1 MVMTGNSYVDASQL
15 MGQDLRAPAGKSKK
29 RGGKRHSGNYNP
41 YQGQNAYGQQM
52 DPDMQ
57 DV

>member
-1 MVMTGNSYVDASQL
+1 